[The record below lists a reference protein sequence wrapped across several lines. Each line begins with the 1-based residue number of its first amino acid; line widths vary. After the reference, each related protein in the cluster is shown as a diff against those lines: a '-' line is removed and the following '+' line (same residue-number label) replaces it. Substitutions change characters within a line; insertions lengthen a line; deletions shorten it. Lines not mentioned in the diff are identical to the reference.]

1 MGIILIG
8 ERING
13 SFKDVGRAIQEH
25 DKTVI
30 QDRVARQMAGG
41 ADYLDVNM
49 GAASRKLEDYAWLV
63 QAAAESTALPLS
75 LDCPRAD
82 MFRVGLRPIAT
93 RWGIGR

>member
-30 QDRVARQMAGG
+30 KDRVAKQEAGG

-63 QAAAESTALPLS
+63 QAVAESTALPLS
-75 LDCPRAD
+75 RRHVPGRAEGHS
-82 MFRVGLRPIAT
+82 RH
-93 RWGIGR
+93 GR

>member
-1 MGIILIG
+1 MSIILIG

-30 QDRVARQMAGG
+30 QDRVARQEAGG

-49 GAASRKLEDYAWLV
+49 GAASRNADDYAWLV
-63 QAAAESTALPLS
+63 QVTA
-75 LDCPRAD
+75 
-82 MFRVGLRPIAT
+82 
-93 RWGIGR
+93 

>member
-30 QDRVARQMAGG
+30 QDRVARQEAGG
-41 ADYLDVNM
+41 ADYLDVN
-49 GAASRKLEDYAWLV
+49 GGSVA
-63 QAAAESTALPLS
+63 QAGRLCLAGSG
-75 LDCPRAD
+75 D
-82 MFRVGLRPIAT
+82 G
-93 RWGIGR
+93 GIH